1 MNNLAFILL
10 IFAVIHFSDKDPA
23 QYALKAAQW
32 LDREVLGFKDL
43 HDNLSRAYAQR
54 VSPAME
60 ALKRVNRHRMQRA
73 AQRSYRLNRCVRK
86 MEKRIN
92 AWLNISLRRL
102 NDELADLSKDFMRDA
117 RTTRMLAQL
126 KVLHLLEAV
135 NEGAVWDHLTR
146 FGQKWVAVQEM
157 VWVHRMGIELLDE
170 AAKVRAKTDWEI
182 PQRVQQFFR
191 EMAVMLLAVNFLGL
205 FQSMVVMV
213 LAVNFMGLFQS

>member
-60 ALKRVNRHRMQRA
+60 ALKRDTRHRMQGA
-73 AQRSYRLNRCVRK
+73 AKTSYRLNRCVHK
-86 MEKRIN
+86 MEQSLNARLNLGTRRIN
-92 AWLNISLRRL
+92 A
-102 NDELADLSKDFMRDA
+102 ELAEMSKDFMRDA

-146 FGQKWVAVQEM
+146 FGQRWVAVQEM

-170 AAKVRAKTDWEI
+170 AAKVRAEMDWEI
-182 PQRVQQFFR
+182 AKEMQHERERPQRVQQFGR
-191 EMAVMLLAVNFLGL
+191 KMVVMLLAVNFLGL
-205 FQSMVVMV
+205 FQS
-213 LAVNFMGLFQS
+213 